1 MRSNSITAVKPNA
14 ETMKALTFLLFA
26 TAALGADFAPIVEVD
41 TKFLFGAME
50 NGKSVLAEK
59 AVKHLHGGE
68 TFRLYSLTAALGE
81 AKGGKPESAG
91 EPCPDMF
98 VVPLTRQPPDG
109 VIAIGGKWNALPRL
123 PKILSTKQP
132 VYVAA
137 VKAFLESR
145 GLRNPAVKIEQ
156 ILRIDLD
163 GDGEEEVLISAT
175 NYFSKDG
182 SVPNASSAGSYSC
195 VIERRVV
202 KGEVRTRLIEG
213 EFYLKAKTFNAPSR
227 YRVAAVLDVDGDGS
241 HRRVQLLRR
250 WRHDDLPLRRGKD
263 HRVAQHHLRRVNGS
277 GNPCDGL
284 LWFESSFDLR
294 HPLDH

>member
-1 MRSNSITAVKPNA
+1 MRSTRLIGRNQNAEAVKVF
-14 ETMKALTFLLFA
+14 TFLLLA
-26 TAALGADFAPIVEVD
+26 AAALGADFAPIVEVD
-41 TKFLFGAME
+41 TQFLFGAME
-50 NGKSVLAEK
+50 NGKPVLAEK
-59 AVKHLHGGE
+59 AVKRLRGDE

-81 AKGGKPESAG
+81 AKAGKPESAG
-91 EPCPDMF
+91 EPCPDVF
-98 VVPLTRQPPDG
+98 VVPLTPKPPDG
-109 VIAIGGKWNALPRL
+109 VIAIGGQWNALPRV
-123 PKILSTKQP
+123 PKAVGTKQP

-182 SVPNASSAGSYSC
+182 RVPNASSAGSYSC

-213 EFYLKAKTFNAPSR
+213 EFYPKAKTFNAPSR
-227 YRVAAVLDVDGDGS
+227 YQVAAVLDVDGDGAMEVIVAS
-241 HRRVQLLRR
+241 NYYEGGATTIYRCGAGKIIELLS
-250 WRHDDLPLRRGKD
+250 
-263 HRVAQHHLRRVNGS
+263 VACGA
-277 GNPCDGL
+277 
-284 LWFESSFDLR
+284 
-294 HPLDH
+294 